1 VFPSSQASV
10 QESRQVSGL
19 RSRKKHRTRIA
30 IQDAALELFAEQGF
44 ENTTV
49 EQIAAHAE
57 VSTATF
63 FRYFKSKGDAVF
75 GGESDERIALL
86 PALAQAILERPSD
99 EDDLTA
105 IRQAVL
111 STWVPLLEPERLKR
125 HFRAAETSPLLV
137 GLSTNLT
144 VKWQMTISEALAK
157 RRGLA
162 VPDHKCRVAATIAL
176 AILTETASSWVHND
190 IRGDLAEVLEHGYDL
205 MGELCAEF
213 CEAQVTTTRRSPTRL
228 PRRKRRTAGDRCE

>member
-1 VFPSSQASV
+1 VFPSSQGPV
-10 QESRQVSGL
+10 QKSEQGSGL
-19 RSRKKHRTRIA
+19 RSRKKHKTRLA

-75 GGESDERIALL
+75 GGESDDRVELL
-86 PALAQAILERPSD
+86 PALARAIIERPRS

-105 IRQAVL
+105 IRRAVL
-111 STWVPLLEPERLKR
+111 SAWVPLLDPTRLRR
-125 HFRAAETSPLLV
+125 HFLAAATSPLLV

-144 VKWQMTISEALAK
+144 VKWQTTIGEALAQ
-157 RRGLA
+157 RHGLA
-162 VPDHKCRVAATIAL
+162 APDHKCRIAAAMAL
-176 AILTETASSWVHND
+176 AVVTETATAWVHNE
-190 IRGDLAEVLEHGYDL
+190 IRGELAEVIDRGYEL
-205 MGELCAEF
+205 MGELCAES
-213 CEAQVTTTRRSPTRL
+213 CEAQLTNAAARAETPT
-228 PRRKRRTAGDRCE
+228 PQ

>member
-1 VFPSSQASV
+1 VFPSSQGPV
-10 QESRQVSGL
+10 QENGQKSGL
-19 RSRKKHRTRIA
+19 RSLKKHRTRLA
-30 IQDAALELFAEQGF
+30 IQDAALELFAAQGF

-75 GGESDERIALL
+75 GGESDERATHL
-86 PALAQAILERPSD
+86 PALGQAIIERPSD

-111 STWVPLLEPERLKR
+111 SAWVPLLEPTRLER

-144 VKWQMTISEALAK
+144 VKWQATISEALAK

-162 VPDHKCRVAATIAL
+162 VPDHKCRIAATIAL
-176 AILTETASSWVHND
+176 AILTETANAWVHND
-190 IRGDLAEVLEHGYDL
+190 IRGDLVEVLEHGYDL
-205 MGELCAEF
+205 MGELCAEW
-213 CEAQVTTTRRSPTRL
+213 CDAQTTTASPY
-228 PRRKRRTAGDRCE
+228 PGDATPA

>member
-1 VFPSSQASV
+1 MFPSSQGAV
-10 QESRQVSGL
+10 QENGQKSGL
-19 RSRKKHRTRIA
+19 RSRKKHRTRLA

-49 EQIAAHAE
+49 EQIAAQAE

-75 GGESDERIALL
+75 GGESDERSAML
-86 PALAQAILERPSD
+86 PALAQAILERPSH

-105 IRQAVL
+105 IRKAVM
-111 STWVPLLEPERLKR
+111 SAWVPLLEPARLKR
-125 HFRAAETSPLLV
+125 HFRAAESSPLLV

-144 VKWQMTISEALAK
+144 VKWQITISEGLAK

-162 VPDHKCRVAATIAL
+162 VPDHKCRVAAAMAL
-176 AILTETASSWVHND
+176 AILTETANAWVHND
-190 IRGDLAEVLEHGYDL
+190 IRGEFAANLDHGYEL
-205 MGELCAEF
+205 MGELCAEWY
-213 CEAQVTTTRRSPTRL
+213 EAQMSTVSSQADDAIP
-228 PRRKRRTAGDRCE
+228 G

>member
-1 VFPSSQASV
+1 VFPLSQDPV
-10 QESRQVSGL
+10 QENGRVSGL
-19 RSRKKHRTRIA
+19 RSLKKHKTRLA

-63 FRYFKSKGDAVF
+63 FRYFRSKGDAVF
-75 GGESDERIALL
+75 GGESDDRVELL
-86 PALAQAILERPSD
+86 PALARAIVERPHY

-105 IRQAVL
+105 IRRAVL
-111 STWVPLLEPERLKR
+111 SAWVPLLDPLRLRR
-125 HFRAAETSPLLV
+125 HFLAAATSPLLV

-144 VKWQMTISEALAK
+144 VKWQTTISEALAS

-162 VPDHKCRVAATIAL
+162 APDHKCRIAAAMAL
-176 AILTETASSWVHND
+176 AIVTETATAWVHND
-190 IRGDLAEVLEHGYDL
+190 IQGDLAEALDQGYEL
-205 MGELCAEF
+205 MSRLCAELY
-213 CEAQVTTTRRSPTRL
+213 EARLTTAAPVDEPNRR
-228 PRRKRRTAGDRCE
+228 

>member
-10 QESRQVSGL
+10 QENGQVSGL

-30 IQDAALELFAEQGF
+30 IQDAALELFAKQGF

-75 GGESDERIALL
+75 GGESDDRMELL
-86 PALAQAILERPSD
+86 PALERAIIERPSS

-105 IRQAVL
+105 IRRAVL
-111 STWVPLLEPERLKR
+111 SAWVPHLEPMRLRR
-125 HFRAAETSPLLV
+125 HFLAATSPLLV

-144 VKWQMTISEALAK
+144 VKWQATIGEALAK

-162 VPDHKCRVAATIAL
+162 VPDHKCRIAAAMAL
-176 AILTETASSWVHND
+176 AIVTETATAWVHDD
-190 IRGDLAEVLEHGYDL
+190 IGGQLADAIDHGYEL
-205 MGELCAEF
+205 MSELCAES
-213 CEAQVTTTRRSPTRL
+213 CEARPRDADTTPQ
-228 PRRKRRTAGDRCE
+228 